1 MAVALQPR
9 HVTATSPV
17 PEERRKKDTTWTP
30 SSTQASNILANTD
43 FAYQTKEII
52 HETFYGLLLEQGLKL
67 NGGHVEP
74 IFTSE
79 TNRKVYSSLMGACK
93 QFLRLHSD
101 QIRRDMEQLDISET
115 ALCVTFHSTM
125 HSMFSDCINWGRIVA
140 LISFAVLVAYK
151 AHKTSRH
158 VVESIEG
165 WLITFICQNL
175 SQFIMKQKGWASV
188 PDRFSSNKIGGDIV
202 DAKNG
207 GGSWLALAAVGVG
220 AALVT
225 AFLSK

>member
-9 HVTATSPV
+9 P
-17 PEERRKKDTTWTP
+17 ERRKKDATWAP
-30 SSTQASNILANTD
+30 PSTQASNLLAKANTD
-43 FAYQTKEII
+43 FACQTKGII
-52 HETFYGLLLEQGLKL
+52 HETFCALLLEQGVKL

-74 IFTSE
+74 VFTSE
-79 TNRKVYSSLMGACK
+79 TNRRIHNSLTGACR

-101 QIRRDMEQLDISET
+101 QVRRDMEQLDISET
-115 ALCVTFHSTM
+115 TLCITFHSTM
-125 HSMFSDCINWGRIVA
+125 HSMFSDCINWGRIIA
-140 LISFAVLVAYK
+140 LISFAVLVACK
-151 AHKTSRH
+151 AHKTSHH
-158 VVESIEG
+158 VIESIEG

-188 PDRFSSNKIGGDIV
+188 PDRFSSDKIGGDTV
-202 DAKNG
+202 GTKNG

-225 AFLSK
+225 AFLSN